1 MFQGASTP
9 TTIADV
15 SSTPE
20 TTGSITSSVPL
31 PSSETQRTLISTEF
45 ESTTSLT
52 YVHSTEKSSS
62 LTTTIILTPDHTT
75 NYQSTSLPEISSET
89 SSDLT
94 STFHDF
100 STTRPETDVSQTL
113 APTEI
118 STEGITTTGA
128 TTEVSTEATTD
139 ASTMI
144 ATQST
149 TQISTA
155 TETTMEVGTEVT
167 TDATTE
173 ITTESS
179 IASTSGATTQFTSA
193 AETEVTTEVTTEGTS
208 ESTTILEETTDVTS
222 TQVPTTE
229 AETSAETTTTEV
241 LVQWSDWGQ
250 WSEWTPTCY
259 DDSADSIYK
268 DSSKYY
274 PKRSRTRDC
283 IRTENGVNNVTV
295 PVNDESGNCPFKDK
309 LEKEKDE
316 YHATGRFQYLTS

>member
-128 TTEVSTEATTD
+128 TTEVSTEATT
-139 ASTMI
+139 
-144 ATQST
+144 
-149 TQISTA
+149 QISTASA
-155 TETTMEVGTEVT
+155 TETTMEVTTEIT

-173 ITTESS
+173 ITTEAS

-193 AETEVTTEVTTEGTS
+193 ATTETTTEVTTE
-208 ESTTILEETTDVTS
+208 STTTVEETTDVTS
-222 TQVPTTE
+222 TQVPTTG

-241 LVQWSDWGQ
+241 FVQWGDWGQ